1 MVYDEIPDKNN
12 DVHSYVKLRIL
23 ITILLSVIKHRI
35 KRASIKNPG
44 GQQESSQ
51 ETLF

>member
-12 DVHSYVKLRIL
+12 DVHSYVKLY

-35 KRASIKNPG
+35 KRAIRLPEGSR
-44 GQQESSQ
+44 SLQ